1 MSWSLVKPVR
11 YIVTP
16 TLLPAA
22 APAWPMAVAENCAGN
37 ATWAA
42 ALDMMLTENKTGTAN
57 SQTRVMSDRNFIF
70 FTSSLEL
77 FGQPFA

>member
-1 MSWSLVKPVR
+1 
-11 YIVTP
+11 
-16 TLLPAA
+16 
-22 APAWPMAVAENCAGN
+22 MAVAENCAGN

-70 FTSSLEL
+70 FTSSSNCSTITHITSEISRIASMPQKLH
-77 FGQPFA
+77 GIDVVPASK